1 MDSKRE
7 LTPNELELEL
17 RNKWQEKRRRLNTD
31 SPNSDFAES
40 VRAYLIQK
48 NFFFRPL
55 PEERNP
61 SPLTLTPTSSPE
73 AAIPEYLT
81 KIN

>member
-7 LTPNELELEL
+7 LTPNE
-17 RNKWQEKRRRLNTD
+17 QEKHRRLNTD
-31 SPNSDFAES
+31 SPDSDFAES
-40 VRAYLIQK
+40 VRAHLIQK

-55 PEERNP
+55 PEGRNP

-73 AAIPEYLT
+73 AATPT
-81 KIN
+81 P